1 MTEIQEKLFALQDE
15 GYRDFN
21 AKLLPTVDKA
31 RIIGVRTPALRQLA
45 KELLKTVDTAPFMAQ
60 LPHAYFEED
69 GLHAA
74 FIEAI
79 RDFDACLAETERF
92 LPFVDNWATCDCMKP
107 PVFRR
112 HKAELLP
119 YIRVWLDSGE
129 TYTVRYGVN
138 MLMSHFLDAD
148 FDPMYLDWAAELRS
162 EEYYVNMVIAWY
174 FATALAKQYEA
185 ALPYL
190 EQQRLDCWTH
200 NKAIQKAVES
210 YRISDE
216 QKTYL
221 KTLKRKKK
229 EG

>member
-1 MTEIQEKLFALQDE
+1 MTEIQERLFALQDE

-21 AKLLPTVDKA
+21 AKLLPTVDKE

-74 FIEAI
+74 FIESI

-119 YIRVWLDSGE
+119 MSVPGWTPGRPIRS
-129 TYTVRYGVN
+129 
-138 MLMSHFLDAD
+138 
-148 FDPMYLDWAAELRS
+148 
-162 EEYYVNMVIAWY
+162 
-174 FATALAKQYEA
+174 ATA
-185 ALPYL
+185 
-190 EQQRLDCWTH
+190 
-200 NKAIQKAVES
+200 
-210 YRISDE
+210 
-216 QKTYL
+216 
-221 KTLKRKKK
+221 
-229 EG
+229 

>member
-1 MTEIQEKLFALQDE
+1 MTEIQERLFALRDE

-21 AKLLPTVDKA
+21 ARLLPTVDKT
-31 RIIGVRTPALRQLA
+31 RIIGVRTPALRGLA
-45 KELLKTVDTAPFMAQ
+45 KELLKTVDPAPFMAQ

-112 HKAELLP
+112 HRAELLP
-119 YIRVWLDSGE
+119 HIRAWLDSGE
-129 TYTVRYGVN
+129 TYTIRYGVN
-138 MLMSHFLDAD
+138 LLMSLFLDAD
-148 FDPMYLDWAAELRS
+148 FDPVYLDWAAELRS
-162 EEYYVNMVIAWY
+162 EEYYVNMAVAWY

-190 EQQRLDCWTH
+190 EQHRLDCWTH

-210 YRISDE
+210 YRVGDGR
-216 QKTYL
+216 KAYL